1 MEFMLF
7 ASNKANPN
15 KVIIQFFFAQLIV
28 INRVGLGGLAGGVC
42 DGVGDV
48 DGGDG
53 SVGDGGGGDGDV
65 GHLPKHEDLW
75 MPRPHLPACMC
86 SCHGLPG

>member
-15 KVIIQFFFAQLIV
+15 KIITVFFRPHNHYQQGGTGLAQLV
-28 INRVGLGGLAGGVC
+28 GGVC
-42 DGVGDV
+42 DDDGDV

-53 SVGDGGGGDGDV
+53 SVGYGGGGDGDGDDGAV

-75 MPRPHLPACMC
+75 KPRPHLPA
-86 SCHGLPG
+86 